1 MEQEKWEEQQREQ
14 MYEDERAL
22 QETLEDAARED
33 CYADYS
39 GGKGPHM
46 ECDYHTGSSS
56 SKSSSQESAIIG
68 GVVVCIIIAIIV
80 AIVLGKKK
88 PSRY

>member
-1 MEQEKWEEQQREQ
+1 

-56 SKSSSQESAIIG
+56 TKSSSQESAIIG

-80 AIVLGKKK
+80 AIVLRKKK